1 MAFLA
6 MGVFDKMKNMTE
18 KLSIKDVSKKVI
30 NYVVRN
36 QIFRHHRLMKDRPF
50 NKIIH
55 PIGIAPKL

>member
-30 NYVVRN
+30 SYVVQFHVYRHLKQTKDSKFN
-36 QIFRHHRLMKDRPF
+36 QIL
-50 NKIIH
+50 H
-55 PIGIAPKL
+55 PTETAPKF